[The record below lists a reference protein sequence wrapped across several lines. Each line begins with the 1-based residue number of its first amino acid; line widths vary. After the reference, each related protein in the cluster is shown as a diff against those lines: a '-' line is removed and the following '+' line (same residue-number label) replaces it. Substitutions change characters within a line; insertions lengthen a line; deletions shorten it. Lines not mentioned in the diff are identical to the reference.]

1 MLLKELEM
9 TAQLARLKMS
19 TDELAALFPAFEQ
32 MLGFFAV
39 MKEADDDPEN
49 ACHGT
54 YVGAGHFRADVGRA
68 DDALVYES
76 DVHEKMLNNAGK
88 RDGRFIVIPNVL

>member
-1 MLLKELEM
+1 M

-19 TDELAALFPAFEQ
+19 TDELAALLPAFEQ

-49 ACHGT
+49 ADLGAHT
-54 YVGAGHFRADVGRA
+54 AHVGAEHFRADNSRA
-68 DDALVYES
+68 DDALVHES
-76 DVHEKMLNNAGK
+76 DVHEKMLNNAGE
-88 RDGRFIVIPNVL
+88 RDGRFIIIPNVL